1 MTVEVYWGSGSPYAW
16 RVLLT
21 LEAKKIPYISHL
33 LQFSKGENKAPD
45 YLALNPRG
53 KVPTIKDGDYVLN
66 ESIAIM
72 AYLDRKHS
80 EPPLLFG
87 RSAEDTGRVWK
98 AISDS
103 MSYLEPAGNRVA
115 VPIFFGTSEDNVD
128 NIRAAIPDI
137 HEELGLMERRI
148 GEEKWLAL
156 GRLSAAD
163 LAVYPFIEI
172 LLRAAG
178 KENARPLDLGLT
190 PFAERYPA
198 IEAWRQRIRAL
209 PGYAKTYPPHWR

>member
-1 MTVEVYWGSGSPYAW
+1 MTIEVYWGSGSPYAW

-21 LEAKKIPYISHL
+21 LEAKKLPYVSRLIE
-33 LQFSKGENKAPD
+33 FSKEEHKTPD

-53 KVPTIKDGDYVLN
+53 KVPTLKDGDYAIG

-80 EPPLLFG
+80 DPPLFG
-87 RSAEDTGRVWK
+87 RDASETGRVWK

-103 MSYLEPAGNRVA
+103 MSYFEPAGLRVV
-115 VPIFFGTSEDNVD
+115 VPIFFGTAADNAD
-128 NIRAAIPDI
+128 DIRAAIPEV
-137 HEELGLMERRI
+137 HAELALMDRRL
-148 GEEKWLAL
+148 GKENWLAL
-156 GRLSAAD
+156 GQLSAAD
-163 LAVYPFIEI
+163 LAVYPFVEV

-178 KENARPLDLGLT
+178 KESAKPLGLGLE

-198 IEAWRQRIRAL
+198 LEAWRQRIRAL

>member
-16 RVLLT
+16 RVLLA
-21 LEAKKIPYISHL
+21 LEAKKIPYVSRL
-33 LQFSKGENKAPD
+33 LRFSKEENKTPD

-53 KVPTIKDGDYVLN
+53 KVPTIKDGDYVLS

-72 AYLDRKHS
+72 AYLDCKYS

-87 RSAEDTGRVWK
+87 RSAEDMGRVWK

-103 MSYLEPAGNRVA
+103 MSYLEPAGNRVV
-115 VPIFFGTSEDNVD
+115 VPIFFGTFEDNMD
-128 NIRAAIPDI
+128 DIRAAIPDV

-163 LAVYPFIEI
+163 LAVYPFIET

-178 KENARPLDLGLT
+178 KETARPLDL
-190 PFAERYPA
+190 
-198 IEAWRQRIRAL
+198 
-209 PGYAKTYPPHWR
+209 